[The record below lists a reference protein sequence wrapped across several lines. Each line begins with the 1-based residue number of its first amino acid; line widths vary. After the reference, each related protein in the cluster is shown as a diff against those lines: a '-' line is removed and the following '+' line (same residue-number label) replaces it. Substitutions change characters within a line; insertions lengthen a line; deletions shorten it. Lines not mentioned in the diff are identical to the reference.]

1 MRRLVKANGG
11 QVPCEPCKDAN
22 ARTGCCREANK
33 DTCDNFELFEPI
45 EDDDDDAMDVESPSS
60 GLSSPPAD
68 I

>member
-22 ARTGCCREANK
+22 IRTGCCREVNK

-45 EDDDDDAMDVESPSS
+45 EDDDDAIDVESSSS
-60 GLSSPPAD
+60 GLSSVPVD
-68 I
+68 V